1 MTSLL
6 SEDPESFLSREGWT
20 LPRHY
25 GADGAKKQWG
35 VRPGL
40 ESYRGGGRQQ
50 KPWLDFFP
58 ESGLLWVPF
67 RGRAKSASFNR
78 QPSAAIPIEVSSIA
92 IHVAILTAQ
101 FPVLMAGGGIV
112 TAVEIAAQLAAIM

>member
-1 MTSLL
+1 MARTARRNNGGAALDWSLIVV
-6 SEDPESFLSREGWT
+6 
-20 LPRHY
+20 
-25 GADGAKKQWG
+25 ADDSKN
-35 VRPGL
+35 PGSIL
-40 ESYRGGGRQQ
+40 
-50 KPWLDFFP
+50 FP
-58 ESGLLWVPF
+58 ESGLLCVPF
-67 RGRAKSASFNR
+67 RGRAKSVSFNR